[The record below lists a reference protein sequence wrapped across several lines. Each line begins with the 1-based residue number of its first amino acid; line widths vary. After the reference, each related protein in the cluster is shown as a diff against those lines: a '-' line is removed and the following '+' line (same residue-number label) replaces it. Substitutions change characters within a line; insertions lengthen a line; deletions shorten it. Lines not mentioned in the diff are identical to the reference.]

1 MLKSLL
7 CAKKAF
13 SAVVAASV
21 LICTV
26 PAAPAYAEGTE
37 TETGIGI
44 TCDVDG
50 KTKVTNIGDDTNGL
64 ITISFDK
71 EMDESTLTKDNIVL
85 SKEEAD
91 NNYSTVANYE
101 IAVVDSKTVTIDK
114 MYLSNLFMD
123 NSDQR
128 GGTELA
134 EQNFKITVNGV
145 RASGAETAES
155 EKVFSFST
163 AEIVAPVPYVQGKAI
178 RDVSVGLDVKTRYGF
193 ADNTVTA
200 GNGTDRSTG
209 TCVWV
214 NDGNDDA
221 SNTEK
226 DDWVAVYDLGSEY
239 EICGAALRNF
249 AGYDDYREIVVGGS
263 RDANLDKSTDQG
275 FEQYFKTNANFG
287 DNSNRNKVF
296 NAFFAQGTKTA
307 RYIYLVHPRKNK
319 NTTRFSEIYVFAY
332 VDGPKNFVRA
342 TAPDNGATG
351 VTNIGLNESGYVEIN
366 FSEEMNTAT
375 LNKDSIVL
383 TNGAGTVI
391 DYTPSVNDG
400 TVYKIDKKYLSSLSK
415 TNSGNKVGTALK
427 GDTFTI
433 TLNTKAKAASGRTQE
448 NYSFSL
454 TTAEMVAPVSYI
466 EGKKIIDVASR
477 LPIEARYGYA
487 ESNTEFG
494 GTDGNVGTAVTPKDE
509 TSVVANG
516 SASDKWTFRC
526 DLGKEYDI
534 AGIMVQNFNGY
545 NFRMVVLGGSS
556 KADIDK
562 YNDATEYVR
571 TGDFSANTEYK
582 GNSVYSFFDKS
593 ENKAARYIYGGHAK
607 TNVTSIYLSE
617 MKVFAY
623 VDASE
628 DPYAFN
634 LVGNNTT
641 KRISAEVNREKYP
654 TGVIV
659 VALYKDGELI
669 DIKFTADKEKTGY
682 IYVAGDNA
690 KKGEWTTFPWSDGHY
705 EAKAYLWNSIEGMQ
719 PLSDAET
726 LMRSGD

>member
-1 MLKSLL
+1 MVKSLL
-7 CAKKAF
+7 YAKRAF
-13 SAVVAASV
+13 VTVVAAAMLACSV
-21 LICTV
+21 SWSAV
-26 PAAPAYAEGTE
+26 YAEDLAVN
-37 TETGIGI
+37 IA
-44 TCDVDG
+44 CDADG
-50 KTKVTNIGDDTNGL
+50 KTGVTNIGDDTNGL

-71 EMDESTLTKDNIVL
+71 EMDASTLTKDNIVL
-85 SKEEAD
+85 SRSDDSAV
-91 NNYSTVANYE
+91 NYQITVE
-101 IAVVDSKTVTIDK
+101 DSKTVTIDK
-114 MYLSNLFMD
+114 MYLSNLSMD
-123 NSDQR
+123 NSNIAP
-128 GGTELA
+128 GTELA
-134 EQNFKITVNGV
+134 AQNFKIAVKNVKANG
-145 RASGAETAES
+145 SDSAEP

-193 ADNTVTA
+193 ADNSVTA
-200 GNGTDRSTG
+200 GNGTDRSIG

-214 NDGNDDA
+214 HDGNDDA

-226 DDWVAVYDLGSEY
+226 NDWVAKYDLGSEY

-249 AGYDDYREIVVGGS
+249 AGYGDYREIVVGGS
-263 RDANLDKSTDQG
+263 CDANLDKSTDQG

-307 RYIYLVHPRKNK
+307 RYIYLVHPRKDK
-319 NTTRFSEIYVFAY
+319 NTTRFSELYVFAY
-332 VDGPKNFVRA
+332 VDGPKNFVQS
-342 TAPDNGATG
+342 TTPVDGTTG

-391 DYTPSVNDG
+391 DYTPSVNNG
-400 TVYKIDKKYLSSLSK
+400 TVYKIDKKYLSSL
-415 TNSGNKVGTALK
+415 NSSNTGSNVGTALK

-454 TTAEMVAPVSYI
+454 TTADMVAPVSYV

-487 ESNTEFG
+487 ESNSEFG

-509 TSVVANG
+509 SNVTLNG
-516 SASDKWTFRC
+516 EPSDKWTFRC
-526 DLGKEYDI
+526 DLGKNYDI
-534 AGIMVQNFNGY
+534 AGIMVQNFNGH

-556 KADIDK
+556 NADVDK
-562 YNDATEYVR
+562 YNETTEYVR
-571 TGDFSANTEYK
+571 TGDFSADTVYK

-593 ENKAARYIYGGHAK
+593 ENKKARYIYGGHKK
-607 TNVTSIYLSE
+607 TNQLSVYLSE

-623 VDASE
+623 VDGEE

-654 TGVIV
+654 NAVVV
-659 VALYKDGELI
+659 VALYKDGQLV
-669 DIKFTADKEKTGY
+669 DVKLTASKEKTDY

-690 KKGEWTTFPWSDGHY
+690 IGEEWTAFPWSDGHY
-705 EAKAYLWNSIEGMQ
+705 EAKAYLWDSINGMQ
-719 PLSDAET
+719 PLSNAET
-726 LMRSGD
+726 LMRGGN

>member
-7 CAKKAF
+7 YAKKAF

-26 PAAPAYAEGTE
+26 SVAPAYAEGTE
-37 TETGIGI
+37 TETGVGI
-44 TCDVDG
+44 ICDVDG
-50 KTKVTNIGDDTNGL
+50 ETGVTNIGDDTNGL

-85 SKEEAD
+85 SKED
-91 NNYSTVANYE
+91 DSDVNYE
-101 IAVVDSKTVTIDK
+101 ITVEDSKTVTIDK
-114 MYLSNLFMD
+114 RYLSNLSMD
-123 NSDQR
+123 NSNIAP
-128 GGTELA
+128 GTALA
-134 EQNFKITVNGV
+134 SQNFKITVNGV
-145 RASGAETAES
+145 KASGAETAEP
-155 EKVFSFST
+155 EKIFSFST
-163 AEIVAPVPYVQGKAI
+163 AEIVAPVPYVKGKVI
-178 RDVSVGLDVKTRYGF
+178 RDVSAGVNIEARYGF
-193 ADNTVTA
+193 ADSSVTA

-226 DDWVAVYDLGSEY
+226 NDWVAKYDLGSEY

-249 AGYDDYREIVVGGS
+249 AGYGDYREIVVGGS

-287 DNSNRNKVF
+287 DASNRNKVF

-307 RYIYLVHPRKNK
+307 RYIYLVHPRGDT
-319 NTTRFSEIYVFAY
+319 NTTRFSELYVFAY
-332 VDGPKNFVRA
+332 VDGPKNFVA
-342 TAPDNGATG
+342 STTPVDGSTG

-383 TNGAGTVI
+383 TNGAGAVI

-415 TNSGNKVGTALK
+415 TNSGNNVGTALK

-477 LPIEARYGYA
+477 LPVEARYGYA
-487 ESNTEFG
+487 ESNSEFG

-509 TSVVANG
+509 SNVTLNG
-516 SASDKWTFRC
+516 EPSDKWTFRC
-526 DLGKEYDI
+526 DLGKNYDI

-545 NFRMVVLGGSS
+545 NFRGVVFGGSS
-556 KADIDK
+556 KANADK
-562 YNDATEYVR
+562 YSEADNYVE
-571 TGDFSANTEYK
+571 TGDFLSDVAYK

-593 ENKAARYIYGGHAK
+593 ENKKARYIYGGHKK
-607 TNVTSIYLSE
+607 TNQLSVYLSE

-623 VDASE
+623 VDGEE

-654 TGVIV
+654 NAVVV
-659 VALYKDGELI
+659 VALYKDGQLV
-669 DIKFTADKEKTGY
+669 DVKLTASEKKTRY
-682 IYVAGDNA
+682 IYVSGENA
-690 KKGEWTTFPWSDGHY
+690 NGENWENFPLSDGHY
-705 EAKAYLWNSIEGMQ
+705 QAKAYLWNNFDEMKPI
-719 PLSDAET
+719 LDAET
-726 LMRSGD
+726 LIRSGD

>member
-1 MLKSLL
+1 MVKSLL
-7 CAKKAF
+7 YAKRAF
-13 SAVVAASV
+13 VTVVAAAMLACSV
-21 LICTV
+21 SWSAV
-26 PAAPAYAEGTE
+26 YAEDLAVN
-37 TETGIGI
+37 IA
-44 TCDVDG
+44 CDADG
-50 KTKVTNIGDDTNGL
+50 KTGVTNIGDDTNGL

-71 EMDESTLTKDNIVL
+71 EMDASTLTKDNIVL
-85 SKEEAD
+85 SRSD
-91 NNYSTVANYE
+91 NSAVNYQITVE
-101 IAVVDSKTVTIDK
+101 DSKTVTIDK
-114 MYLSNLFMD
+114 MYLSNLSMD
-123 NSDQR
+123 NSNIAP
-128 GGTELA
+128 GTELA
-134 EQNFKITVNGV
+134 AQDFKIAVKNVKANG
-145 RASGAETAES
+145 SDSAEP

-193 ADNTVTA
+193 ADNSVTA
-200 GNGTDRSTG
+200 GNGTDRSIG

-214 NDGNDDA
+214 HDGNDDA

-226 DDWVAVYDLGSEY
+226 DDWVAKYDLGSEY

-249 AGYDDYREIVVGGS
+249 AGYGDYREIVVGGS
-263 RDANLDKSTDQG
+263 CDANLDKSTDQG

-296 NAFFAQGTKTA
+296 NSFFAQGTKTA
-307 RYIYLVHPRKNK
+307 RYIYLVHPRGGT
-319 NTTRFSEIYVFAY
+319 NTTRFSELYVFAY
-332 VDGPKNFVRA
+332 VDGPKNFVQS
-342 TAPDNGATG
+342 TTPVDGTTG

-391 DYTPSVNDG
+391 DYTPSVNNG
-400 TVYKIDKKYLSSLSK
+400 TVYKIDKKYLSSL
-415 TNSGNKVGTALK
+415 NSSNTGSNVGTALK

-454 TTAEMVAPVSYI
+454 TTADMVAPVSYV

-487 ESNTEFG
+487 ESNSEFG

-509 TSVVANG
+509 SNVTLNG
-516 SASDKWTFRC
+516 EPSDKWTFRC
-526 DLGKEYDI
+526 DLGKNYDI
-534 AGIMVQNFNGY
+534 AGIMVQNFNGH

-556 KADIDK
+556 NADVDK
-562 YNDATEYVR
+562 YNETTEYVR
-571 TGDFSANTEYK
+571 TGDFSADTVYK

-593 ENKAARYIYGGHAK
+593 ENKKARYIYGGHKK
-607 TNVTSIYLSE
+607 TNQLSVYLSE

-623 VDASE
+623 VDGEE

-654 TGVIV
+654 NAVVV
-659 VALYKDGELI
+659 VALYKDGQLV
-669 DIKFTADKEKTGY
+669 DVKLTASKEKTDY

-690 KKGEWTTFPWSDGHY
+690 IGEEWTAFPWSDGHY
-705 EAKAYLWNSIEGMQ
+705 EAKAYLWDSINGMQ
-719 PLSDAET
+719 PLSNAET
-726 LMRSGD
+726 LMRGGN

>member
-1 MLKSLL
+1 MVKSLL
-7 CAKKAF
+7 YAKRAF
-13 SAVVAASV
+13 VTVVAAAMLACSV
-21 LICTV
+21 SWSAV
-26 PAAPAYAEGTE
+26 YAEDLAVN
-37 TETGIGI
+37 IA
-44 TCDVDG
+44 CDADG
-50 KTKVTNIGDDTNGL
+50 KTGVTNIGDDTNGL

-71 EMDESTLTKDNIVL
+71 EMDASTLTKDNIVL
-85 SKEEAD
+85 SRSD
-91 NNYSTVANYE
+91 NSAVNYQITVE
-101 IAVVDSKTVTIDK
+101 DSKTVTIDK
-114 MYLSNLFMD
+114 MYLSNLSMD
-123 NSDQR
+123 NSNIAP
-128 GGTELA
+128 GTELA
-134 EQNFKITVNGV
+134 AQDFKIAVKNVKANG
-145 RASGAETAES
+145 SDSAEP

-193 ADNTVTA
+193 ADNSVTA
-200 GNGTDRSTG
+200 GNGTDRSIG

-226 DDWVAVYDLGSEY
+226 DDWVVAYDLGSEY
-239 EICGAALRNF
+239 EICGAAIRNF
-249 AGYDDYREIVVGGS
+249 AGYGDYREIAVGGS
-263 RDANLDKSTDQG
+263 NDANLDKSTDAG

-287 DNSNRNKVF
+287 DNRNRNRVF
-296 NAFFAQGTKTA
+296 NAFFTQGQKSA
-307 RYIYLVHPRKNK
+307 RYIYLIHPRNNT
-319 NTTRFSEIYVFAY
+319 NTTRFSEFYVFAY
-332 VDGPKNFVRA
+332 VDGPMNFVQS
-342 TAPDNGATG
+342 TTPVDGTTG

-391 DYTPSVNDG
+391 DYTPSVNNG
-400 TVYKIDKKYLSSLSK
+400 TVYKIDKKYLSSL
-415 TNSGNKVGTALK
+415 NSSNTGSNVGTALK

-454 TTAEMVAPVSYI
+454 TTADMVAPVSYV

-487 ESNTEFG
+487 ESNSEFG

-509 TSVVANG
+509 SNVTLNG
-516 SASDKWTFRC
+516 EPSDKWTFRC
-526 DLGKEYDI
+526 DLGKNYDI
-534 AGIMVQNFNGY
+534 AGIMVQNFNGH

-556 KADIDK
+556 NADVDK
-562 YNDATEYVR
+562 YNETTEYVR
-571 TGDFSANTEYK
+571 TGDFSADTVYK

-593 ENKAARYIYGGHAK
+593 ENKKARYIYGGHKK
-607 TNVTSIYLSE
+607 TNQLSVYLSE

-623 VDASE
+623 VDGEE

-654 TGVIV
+654 NAVVV
-659 VALYKDGELI
+659 VALYKDGQLV
-669 DIKFTADKEKTGY
+669 DVKLTASKEKTDY

-690 KKGEWTTFPWSDGHY
+690 IGEEWTAFPWSDGHY
-705 EAKAYLWNSIEGMQ
+705 EAKAYLWDSINGMQ
-719 PLSDAET
+719 PLSNAET
-726 LMRSGD
+726 LMRGGN

>member
-1 MLKSLL
+1 MR
-7 CAKKAF
+7 KAIVF
-13 SAVVAASV
+13 FVTMCM
-21 LICTV
+21 ICCTV
-26 PAAPAYAEGTE
+26 QFPVSANAEVM
-37 TETGIGI
+37 IN
-44 TCDVDG
+44 CDADG
-50 KTKVTNIGDDTNGL
+50 KTGVTNIGDDTNGL

-71 EMDESTLTKDNIVL
+71 EMDASTLTKDNIVL
-85 SKEEAD
+85 SRSD
-91 NNYSTVANYE
+91 NSAVNYQITVE
-101 IAVVDSKTVTIDK
+101 DSKTVTIDK
-114 MYLSNLFMD
+114 MYLSNLSMD
-123 NSDQR
+123 NSNIAP
-128 GGTELA
+128 GTELA
-134 EQNFKITVNGV
+134 AQDFKIAVKNVKANG
-145 RASGAETAES
+145 SDSAEP

-193 ADNTVTA
+193 ADNSVTA
-200 GNGTDRSTG
+200 GNGTDRSIG

-214 NDGNDDA
+214 HDGNDDA

-226 DDWVAVYDLGSEY
+226 DDWVAKYDLGSEY

-249 AGYDDYREIVVGGS
+249 AGYGDYREIVVGGS
-263 RDANLDKSTDQG
+263 CDANLDKSTDQG

-296 NAFFAQGTKTA
+296 NSFFAQGTKTA
-307 RYIYLVHPRKNK
+307 RYIYLVHPRGGT
-319 NTTRFSEIYVFAY
+319 NTTRFSELYVFAY
-332 VDGPKNFVRA
+332 VDGPKNFVQS
-342 TAPDNGATG
+342 TTPVDGTTG

-391 DYTPSVNDG
+391 DYTPSVNNG
-400 TVYKIDKKYLSSLSK
+400 TVYKIDKKYLSSL
-415 TNSGNKVGTALK
+415 NSSNTGSNVGTALK

-454 TTAEMVAPVSYI
+454 TTADMVAPVSYV

-487 ESNTEFG
+487 ESNSEFG

-509 TSVVANG
+509 SNVTLNG
-516 SASDKWTFRC
+516 EPSDKWTFRC
-526 DLGKEYDI
+526 DLGKNYDI
-534 AGIMVQNFNGY
+534 AGIMVQNFNGH

-556 KADIDK
+556 NADVDK
-562 YNDATEYVR
+562 YNETTEYVR
-571 TGDFSANTEYK
+571 TGDFSADTVYK

-593 ENKAARYIYGGHAK
+593 ENKKARYIYGGHKK
-607 TNVTSIYLSE
+607 TNQLSVYLSE

-623 VDASE
+623 VDGEE

-654 TGVIV
+654 NAVVV
-659 VALYKDGELI
+659 VALYKDGQLV
-669 DIKFTADKEKTGY
+669 DVKLTASKEKTDY

-690 KKGEWTTFPWSDGHY
+690 IGEEWTAFPWSDGHY
-705 EAKAYLWNSIEGMQ
+705 EAKAYLWDSINGMQ
-719 PLSDAET
+719 PLSNAET
-726 LMRSGD
+726 LMRGGN